1 MPTRA
6 RSCTGDDHGLGVF
19 LERGERFVSADPV
32 ILGGALSRSLKA
44 RRVTA
49 VSDTPAI
56 TPDPLRAA
64 ALAADL
70 DAADF
75 RSGPLRRL
83 WGEEADDALGRGL
96 RTPILRAIEGD
107 SSALA
112 TLGRFF
118 MLGIPQSSTAVA
130 DALPRVG
137 IDGVVAL
144 GLGRADAAASV
155 IRPTALLRPQSFVDA
170 DGVGEWWI
178 ASDLDEVALGSAL
191 PADHV
196 LGVGGA
202 SRTLAELVIPRP
214 VNRALDLGTGCGI
227 QALLVSRHAGAV
239 VATDISE
246 RALEFGRLNALL
258 NGVTNIEFRHGS
270 MFEPVAGEA
279 FDLVVSNP
287 PFVITPRADD
297 VPAYEYRDGGLI
309 GDALVEQFLRT
320 VPDHLTAG
328 GIAQL
333 LGNWESRAG
342 ASGLDRLRSWI
353 PEDLDA
359 WVIEREELSPLAYAE
374 LWIRD
379 GGTTPRD
386 ADFTSLL
393 EAWLDDFAARD
404 VTAIGFGY
412 VLIRRGRSDVGIAER
427 TEALRRFERITQPLS
442 QTGRALQ
449 AGLAAHDAV
458 AAGIPQTLFVAGDVT
473 EARHLMPGNDDPSII
488 ELRQGGGFGRT
499 IAVDPAL
506 AAFVGACDG
515 DLTVAQIV
523 GALADLFEVALP
535 ELWADLEPRIRQLI
549 FDGFLAPA
557 PSVE

>member
-1 MPTRA
+1 M
-6 RSCTGDDHGLGVF
+6 
-19 LERGERFVSADPV
+19 SADPV
-32 ILGGALSRSLKA
+32 ILGGTPIRTLKA

-56 TPDPLRAA
+56 TPHPLHAS

-75 RSGPLRRL
+75 RSEPLRRL
-83 WGEEADDALGRGL
+83 WGEEADDALGRGM
-96 RTPILRAIEGD
+96 RTPILRAIED
-107 SSALA
+107 DRSPLA

-118 MLGIPQSSTAVA
+118 VLGLPQPEA
-130 DALPRVG
+130 DVSAALPRVG
-137 IDGVVAL
+137 VDGAVAL
-144 GLGRADAAASV
+144 GLGVRDAEVSAV
-155 IRPTALLRPQSFVDA
+155 RPTVLLRPQSFVDA
-170 DGVGEWWI
+170 DGIGEWWI

-202 SRTLAELVIPRP
+202 SRTLAELVVPQP
-214 VNRALDLGTGCGI
+214 VSRALDLGTGCGI

-239 VATDISE
+239 VATDISD
-246 RALEFGRLNALL
+246 RALAFGELNALL

-287 PFVITPRADD
+287 PFVITPRGDD
-297 VPAYEYRDGGLI
+297 VPAYEYRDGGLV
-309 GDALVEQFLRT
+309 GDALVEQFLRS
-320 VPDHLTAG
+320 VPDHLTPG

-333 LGNWESRAG
+333 LGNWESRGGAAG
-342 ASGLDRLRSWI
+342 MDRMRSWI
-353 PEDLDA
+353 PDGLDA

-386 ADFTSLL
+386 AAFTPLL

-412 VLIRRGRSDVGIAER
+412 VLLRRGRADAEP
-427 TEALRRFERITQPLS
+427 LQRFERITQPLS
-442 QTGRALQ
+442 QPGRALQ
-449 AGLAAHDAV
+449 SGLAAHDLLAD
-458 AAGIPQTLFVAGDVT
+458 GIPQTLFVAGDVT
-473 EARHLMPGNDDPSII
+473 EARHLMPGNDDPSVI

-499 IAVDPAL
+499 IGVDSAL

-523 GALADLFEVALP
+523 GALADLFEVPLV
-535 ELWADLEPRIRQLI
+535 ELWADLEPRVRQLV
-549 FDGFLAPA
+549 FDGLLLPA
-557 PSVE
+557 P